1 MEVKLLY
8 LSVAHL
14 GNLNFTKRDISVLLL
29 DKTQI
34 KCLKL
39 DWVKEARFE
48 VGALSGLLLLLKR
61 ESLGI
66 LNPDWSMEDSDE
78 SP

>member
-1 MEVKLLY
+1 MIKKYTLQKKE
-8 LSVAHL
+8 
-14 GNLNFTKRDISVLLL
+14 ILLL

>member
-1 MEVKLLY
+1 MIKKYTLQKKE
-8 LSVAHL
+8 
-14 GNLNFTKRDISVLLL
+14 ILLL

-66 LNPDWSMEDSDE
+66 LNPDWRMEDSDE